1 MPATDAIGKPVP
13 PQTVV
18 LERGPVTNFAR
29 SLKDLSPVYG
39 DPRAAAEAGF
49 DNIPTPPTYPFAWHH
64 WGAFA
69 EQQPEGAGGTHPMV
83 EAIGE
88 LMKEGGGLIL
98 HGEQE
103 FIYHRQPLVGDVLT
117 ASGSVR
123 DVYEKTSSSG
133 KKMTFI
139 VVDTDWSDE
148 AGQPVVTSTMT
159 LLYRS

>member
-1 MPATDAIGKPVP
+1 VPATDAIGKPVP

-18 LERGPVTNFAR
+18 IERGPVSNFAAV
-29 SLKDLSPVYG
+29 LKDANPVYS

-49 DNIPTPPTYPFAWHH
+49 EAIPAPPTFSFAMHH

-69 EQQPEGAGGTHPMV
+69 DVQPEGAGGMHPMV

-88 LMKEGGGLIL
+88 LMKGGGLIL

-103 FIYHRQPLVGDVLT
+103 FVYHRQPVVGDVLT

-123 DVYEKTSSSG
+123 DVYEKMSSSG
-133 KKMTFI
+133 KTMTFI
-139 VVDTDWSDE
+139 VTDTEWRDE
-148 AGQPVVTSTMT
+148 AGNPVVTNTMT
-159 LLYRS
+159 LLHRG

>member
-18 LERGPVTNFAR
+18 IERAPVSNFAAAV
-29 SLKDLSPVYG
+29 KDANPVYS
-39 DPRAAAEAGF
+39 DPRAAAAAGF
-49 DNIPTPPTYPFAWHH
+49 DAIPVPPTFPFAWHH

-69 EQQPEGAGGTHPMV
+69 EVQPEGAGATHPMV
-83 EAIGE
+83 EAIGA
-88 LMKEGGGLIL
+88 LMANGGLIL

-117 ASGSVR
+117 AHGSVR

-133 KKMTFI
+133 KTMTF
-139 VVDTDWSDE
+139 VVTDTQWRDQN
-148 AGQPVVTSTMT
+148 GTPVVTATMT
-159 LLYRS
+159 LLHRA